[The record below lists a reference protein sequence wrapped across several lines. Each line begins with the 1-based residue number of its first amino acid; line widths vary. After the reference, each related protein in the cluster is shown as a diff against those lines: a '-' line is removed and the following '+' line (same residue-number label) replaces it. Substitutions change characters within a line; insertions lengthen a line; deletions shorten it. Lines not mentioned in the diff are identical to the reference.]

1 MTDWLKRE
9 LQGFANADAE
19 KQRRENRRRLIAD
32 QSPRLWGDLTWAIK
46 NATDQLNQTPELKK
60 RTGELSCV
68 DGYTQQI
75 EVHKTLI
82 PSIYLTVFNRSGEF
96 SIERKFRAR
105 VDGALSEQRETLTLV
120 LGAEDQVLMQ
130 NKNGEL
136 LAIDD
141 AVHYLFA
148 PFLHPELLGINP

>member
-1 MTDWLKRE
+1 MTDWIKKE
-9 LQGFANADAE
+9 LQGFADTEAE
-19 KQRRENRRRLIAD
+19 AQRVESRRKLIAN

-46 NATDQLNQTPELKK
+46 RATDDVNQSELKK
-60 RTGELSCV
+60 ITGELKCM

-75 EVHKTLI
+75 EVHKTAI
-82 PSIYLTVFNRSGEF
+82 PSIYLTVFNRSTEF

-105 VDGALSEQRETLTLV
+105 VDSELAEQRETLTLV
-120 LGAEDQVLMQ
+120 LSADDQVLMQ

-141 AVHYLFA
+141 AVGYLFR
-148 PFLHPELLGINP
+148 PFLHPELLGIKL